1 MMTTSTRPRRR
12 RATAF
17 ALVGLILGALLIG
30 LEVRQ
35 GAPVTRAAG
44 GMAILFVFIGVIW
57 VFQTRSETV
66 SALAGQPVDERWQL
80 INQRAAMAATGMAIV
95 VALVGFAVM
104 EVSAATTGSSPSW
117 PASSGSATWP
127 PSSGI
132 AGGCDRVRSRRSRPG
147 VIFLRNDG
155 TAVPDGPTAWRV
167 PEPR

>member
-44 GMAILFVFIGVIW
+44 GMAILVVFIGVIW

-66 SALAGQPVDERWQL
+66 SALAGKPVDERWQL
-80 INQRAAMAATGMAIV
+80 IQERAAMAAMGMGIV
-95 VALVGFAVM
+95 VAIVGFAVM
-104 EVSAATTGSSPSW
+104 EVMGRDNWQFTLMALVLTFGYMVALVW
-117 PASSGSATWP
+117 Y
-127 PSSGI
+127 
-132 AGGCDRVRSRRSRPG
+132 R
-147 VIFLRNDG
+147 
-155 TAVPDGPTAWRV
+155 WRV
-167 PEPR
+167 